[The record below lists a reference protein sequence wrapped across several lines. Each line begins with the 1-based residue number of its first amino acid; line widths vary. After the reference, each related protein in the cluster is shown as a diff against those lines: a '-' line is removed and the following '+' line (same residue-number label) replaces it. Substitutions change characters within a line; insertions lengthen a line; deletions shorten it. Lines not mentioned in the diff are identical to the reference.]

1 MAPCFFPS
9 LSKGK
14 DTRRWEKLHF
24 SRSGGDLLRRRFNRS
39 LIAGGMTFSFVVPG
53 INFVAAD
60 ERIGRGERRMGKR
73 LSQKLQAHDDT
84 RLTG

>member
-1 MAPCFFPS
+1 
-9 LSKGK
+9 
-14 DTRRWEKLHF
+14 
-24 SRSGGDLLRRRFNRS
+24 
-39 LIAGGMTFSFVVPG
+39 MTFSFVVPG